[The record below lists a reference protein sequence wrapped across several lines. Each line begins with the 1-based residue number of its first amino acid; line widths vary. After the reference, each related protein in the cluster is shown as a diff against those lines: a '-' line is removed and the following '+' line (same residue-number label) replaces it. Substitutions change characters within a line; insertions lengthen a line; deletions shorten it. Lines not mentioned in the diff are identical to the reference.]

1 MRKKVVP
8 QKTQGSILGTILS
21 NALLNELFIATK
33 EASSTGYVNDN
44 TLYEAFSKFNGIM
57 TSF

>member
-1 MRKKVVP
+1 MWKKVTP
-8 QKTQGSILGTILS
+8 QKPQGSILGTFLS
-21 NALLNELFIATK
+21 NVLLNKLFIATK

-44 TLYEAFSKFNGIM
+44 TLYEAYSKFNGIM